1 MLEYFLMKRKILASR
16 WSLFGMPFLLVLVAC
31 GEQQAK
37 PATQVAAIV
46 NGNEI
51 TVHQL
56 NAALQSVN
64 PLPVSDKNAVQ
75 KKALEH
81 LIEQRL
87 LSDKAIA
94 EKLDRDPQVM
104 MAMENARLDVLAKAW
119 LNSAL
124 DQQVKPDGRAAIR
137 YYNSRPELF
146 SERKIYRLYNV
157 SLANQP
163 GLVSDLQSEI
173 DSGKSISDI
182 VAWLNGEKISANVES
197 ATVGA
202 EALPMDVLK
211 KLAILNDGELILL
224 DGKNVVTI
232 IQVVASQHSPVSEEV
247 ALPQIQ
253 GILIAEQ
260 RNELM
265 GKLISQ
271 LKKDAKLEYKLI
283 NNDTSVRPA
292 SSAVDVK
299 K

>member
-1 MLEYFLMKRKILASR
+1 MKRKILASR

-182 VAWLNGEKISANVES
+182 VAWLNGKKISANVES
-197 ATVGA
+197 ATVRA

-224 DGKNVVTI
+224 DGKKVVTI
-232 IQVVASQHSPVSEEV
+232 VQVVASQHSPVSEEV

-292 SSAVDVK
+292 SAAVDVK